1 MLHVNALTLSTWF
14 DQMGDE
20 INSAKYRTIA
30 NEFLENIQEVRVSY
44 IYVANI

>member
-20 INSAKYRTIA
+20 INAAKYRTIA
-30 NEFLENIQEVRVSY
+30 NGFLENIQEVRVP
-44 IYVANI
+44 I